1 MSLLVVLV
9 RTHSP
14 GNLGSAARAAKNFG
28 ASLALVD
35 PRCDRR
41 HPDAL
46 AFASG
51 AEELLEIAEDLTFT
65 ELEQRV
71 EHVIALSSLRGRGVP
86 GLPPVTTFASLRR
99 RLKRERVA
107 LVFGP
112 ERGGLT
118 KEEMRLCGERLSI
131 ATSPE
136 FPTMNLAQSVAATLA
151 LAGADR
157 TSPLSTSP
165 AAHAPAREVTR
176 LLEAFRGTL
185 AAAGFPGKGRSYEV
199 VAEMEALLRRGKPTP
214 REITLLLG
222 ALAAVNRAIKPSDRD
237 SSESESPAKTTPE
250 SATARQTSSV
260 STSRARS
267 VMKR

>member
-14 GNLGSAARAAKNFG
+14 GNLGAAARAAKNFG
-28 ASLALVD
+28 ARLALVD
-35 PRCDRR
+35 PRTDRR

-51 AEELLEIAEDLTFT
+51 AEELLEMAEDLS
-65 ELEQRV
+65 LQDLDSRV

-86 GLPPVTTFASLRR
+86 GLPPVTSFASLRR
-99 RLKRERVA
+99 RRARERIA

-131 ATSPE
+131 ATTPE

-151 LAGADR
+151 LASER
-157 TSPLSTSP
+157 SPSASTR
-165 AAHAPAREVTR
+165 AVEHAPAREVTR
-176 LLEAFRGTL
+176 LLEAFRSTL
-185 AAAGFPGKGRSYEV
+185 AAAGFPGKARSDEV
-199 VAEMEALLRRGKPTP
+199 VSEMESFLRRGKPTE
-214 REITLLLG
+214 REVTLLLG
-222 ALAAVNRAIKPSDRD
+222 ALAALRRAV
-237 SSESESPAKTTPE
+237 EKT
-250 SATARQTSSV
+250 
-260 STSRARS
+260 
-267 VMKR
+267 